1 MKYIQI
7 ILSILILS
15 IISSCGNGYSK
26 LKMQELSG
34 VDRFTRGWSEAEID
48 ELFNQMEAWCTIQN
62 SKIDKIIQEKTP
74 EKRKSMSQ
82 DYLEGLEKDS
92 PNSEEAMVS
101 RCIIILK
108 TLADMPKYRRMLTD
122 EQYIRQ
128 EEVFDLYDRFHNRTY
143 LIKEFANK

>member
-92 PNSEEAMVS
+92 PNSEEAMVF

-108 TLADMPKYRRMLTD
+108 TLEDMPKYRRMLTD

-128 EEVFDLYDRFHNRTY
+128 EEVFDLCDRFHNRTY